1 MVYASVTEMRPTAG
15 PQGTSQDD
23 VSDRDTEIR
32 LSAFAR
38 CGQLL
43 RAHGG
48 AVPWEAIRAGFE
60 HAGEHLVLANK
71 ARGIHRPVQMRR
83 SVLSIKT
90 IKPRKGRTAR
100 YDDALGDDGDFI
112 YAFQGD
118 DPHSRDNVALRE
130 SFEDQSPLIY
140 FYALVPGVYDIL
152 FPCNLTG
159 WDARA
164 LRCTVAVG
172 SAHELARH
180 AEIRIIQP
188 PLDRRYTTV
197 EAKVRLHQGEFR
209 ALVLDAYDRR
219 CAISGLPIPD
229 PLEAAHIIPDRDER
243 GRPEVSNGL
252 CLSTLHHS
260 AYDRNLLGI
269 DPDGRIQ
276 VAPAVLEQHD
286 GPTLEQAIKGFHGQ
300 RIRWPRHAEDRPN
313 REALAERFEGFRA
326 VAGMSGSPI

>member
-1 MVYASVTEMRPTAG
+1 MPVNVKN
-15 PQGTSQDD
+15 
-23 VSDRDTEIR
+23 
-32 LSAFAR
+32 
-38 CGQLL
+38 
-43 RAHGG
+43 GG
-48 AVPWEAIRAGFE
+48 A
-60 HAGEHLVLANK
+60 LV
-71 ARGIHRPVQMRR
+71 
-83 SVLSIKT
+83 SVGNYL
-90 IKPRKGRTAR
+90 
-100 YDDALGDDGDFI
+100 

-209 ALVLDAYDRR
+209 ALVLLAGD
-219 CAISGLPIPD
+219 LV
-229 PLEAAHIIPDRDER
+229 LAAQQVDVERDGA
-243 GRPEVSNGL
+243 GRVGGF
-252 CLSTLHHS
+252 
-260 AYDRNLLGI
+260 A
-269 DPDGRIQ
+269 
-276 VAPAVLEQHD
+276 HD
-286 GPTLEQAIKGFHGQ
+286 GISV
-300 RIRWPRHAEDRPN
+300 
-313 REALAERFEGFRA
+313 RA
-326 VAGMSGSPI
+326 FTRTASAR

>member
-1 MVYASVTEMRPTAG
+1 MSDQDTA
-15 PQGTSQDD
+15 
-23 VSDRDTEIR
+23 IR
-32 LSAFAR
+32 MAAFAR
-38 CGQLL
+38 CGELL

-48 AVPWEAIRAGFE
+48 AVPWGAIQHGFTCE
-60 HAGEHLVLANK
+60 GEHIHLGSTP
-71 ARGIHRPVQMRR
+71 RGIHRPAQMHRGA
-83 SVLSIKT
+83 LSIKT
-90 IKPRKGRTAR
+90 IKPKRGRTAR

-118 DPHSRDNVALRE
+118 DPNSRDNVALRE

-152 FPCNLTG
+152 FPCDLTG
-159 WDARA
+159 WDPRA

-172 SAHELARH
+172 SRHELARQ
-180 AEIRIIQP
+180 AEIRIVRP

-197 EAKVRLHQGEFR
+197 EAKIRLHQGEFR
-209 ALVLDAYDRR
+209 ELVLGAYDRR

-229 PLEAAHIIPDRDER
+229 LLEAAHIIPDRDAR

-269 DPDGRIQ
+269 DPDGGIQ

-286 GPTLEQAIKGFHGQ
+286 GPTLEQAIKGYHGQ

-326 VAGMSGSPI
+326 EAKV